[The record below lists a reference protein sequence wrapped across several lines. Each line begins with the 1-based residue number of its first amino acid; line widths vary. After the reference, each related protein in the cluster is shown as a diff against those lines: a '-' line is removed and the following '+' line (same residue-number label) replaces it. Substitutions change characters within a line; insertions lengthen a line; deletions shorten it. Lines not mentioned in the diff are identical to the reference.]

1 MNDTINAKEKGFC
14 CAESMLST
22 EGAWSAGFCCFE
34 HMVLHFDNG
43 PTEKPI
49 IRNVRCY
56 QRIKD
61 NLADEREMLKI
72 GERRIANEELK
83 KQDRL
88 EFAKENKERQRSM
101 NIMRSRHE
109 TPSRQTFTLAGND
122 LQRAIR
128 VHRKKMQTTNQ
139 SANNSARKPSSA
151 SP

>member
-83 KQDRL
+83 KQ
-88 EFAKENKERQRSM
+88 ESAKKNRERQRSM
-101 NIMRSRHE
+101 NIMRSRHK
-109 TPSRQTFTLAGND
+109 TPPRETFTLAGND

-128 VHRKKMQTTNQ
+128 VHKKKMQPKHQ
-139 SANNSARKPSSA
+139 SANNSAKKPSSG